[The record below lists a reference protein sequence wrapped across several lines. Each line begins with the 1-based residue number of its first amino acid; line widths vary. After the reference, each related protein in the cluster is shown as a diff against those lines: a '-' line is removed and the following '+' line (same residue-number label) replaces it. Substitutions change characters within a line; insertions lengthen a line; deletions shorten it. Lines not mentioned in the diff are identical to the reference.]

1 MKSLKKIEVSI
12 IIDEQF
18 SSVDNIVK
26 TLERVLYDELDLV
39 KWVDFDINTDIPQPD
54 DYGNITFWG

>member
-1 MKSLKKIEVSI
+1 MKSLKKIKLSI

-26 TLERVLYDELDLV
+26 SLERVLYDQLDLV
-39 KWVDFDINTDIPQPD
+39 KWVDFDIKVETPKPD
-54 DYGNITFWG
+54 GNGMIRLWD